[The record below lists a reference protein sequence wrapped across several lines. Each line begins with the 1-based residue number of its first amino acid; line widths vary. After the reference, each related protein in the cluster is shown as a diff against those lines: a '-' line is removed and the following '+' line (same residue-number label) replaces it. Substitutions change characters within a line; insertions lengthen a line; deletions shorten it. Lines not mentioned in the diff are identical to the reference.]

1 MAIIYLAGPM
11 TGVED
16 YNYPAFIKAAS
27 QLRSAGHTVLNPA
40 ELFDQ
45 DMKLPRAVYMKIGI
59 KNLISAEFVA
69 VLPNWENS
77 RGAKLEVDVARECGL
92 PVIPFEQ
99 FLSKNVMDKSSPTL
113 WD

>member
-11 TGVED
+11 TGIED
-16 YNYPAFIKAAS
+16 YNYPAFLEAARL
-27 QLRSAGHTVLNPA
+27 LRKAGHTVLNPA
-40 ELFDQ
+40 ELFDEN
-45 DMKLPRAVYMKIGI
+45 MKLPRTVYMKYGI

-69 VLPNWENS
+69 VLPGWENS

-99 FLSKNVMDKSSPTL
+99 FLSRNVMESDSPTL